1 LITYKKA
8 LKEEIIMSE
17 EIGELI
23 KEISE
28 KSGKEEKEIKE
39 MIDAKIKKFSGL
51 LTDQGAAF
59 MVQKELGL
67 KQETSVESKV
77 DGLEEGMKNIELKGI
92 VKSVFPVKEFEKN
105 GKQGK
110 LKSFILEDDTGGV
123 RVTLWNDQVDKY
135 DLTIGSEVQLNNVI
149 VSSYNEKKQVSLGF
163 NGTIDILN
171 KKEIDFEKINN
182 LKGGMNGINVVGRL
196 LRKFPC
202 KEFNSGERKGKL
214 CNFQFGDESALLRAT
229 AWNEKADEV
238 QALREGDVV
247 EIKNG
252 YTKEGMFGVE
262 LHLGYTAELKESEKA
277 MPGVTEILKEQIKEK
292 KINVLV
298 ENENVIVKGKIKEI
312 LPGNFYFNACEK
324 CGRKVSGTICESCGE
339 IKGEK
344 RAVLS
349 AIIEDDTGEIKA
361 NLFSESALNLLNW
374 KQEDLEKET
383 TEKSSEKLL
392 EEINNSTKGKEIGL
406 FGYNKM
412 NSYSNEN
419 EFSVKEVL

>member
-1 LITYKKA
+1 
-8 LKEEIIMSE
+8 MSE

-28 KSGKEEKEIKE
+28 KSGKSEEEITTLIK
-39 MIDAKIKKFSGL
+39 AKIEKFKGL
-51 LTDQGAAF
+51 LTEQGAAF

-67 KQETSVESKV
+67 KQDVSVESKV
-77 DGLEEGMKNIELKGI
+77 GELTDGMKNIELKGI
-92 VKSVFPVKEFEKN
+92 VKSVFPVKEFDRN
-105 GKQGK
+105 GKAGK
-110 LKSFILEDDTGGV
+110 LQSFILEDDTASV
-123 RVTLWNDQVDKY
+123 RATLWNDQIDQQE
-135 DLTIGSEVQLNNVI
+135 LTTGSEIQINNCI
-149 VSSYNEKKQVSLGF
+149 VTSYNDKKQVSLGF

-171 KKEIDFEKINN
+171 KKEITFEKINN

-202 KEFNSGERKGKL
+202 KEFDSNDRKGKL

-238 QALREGDVV
+238 QGLREGDVI

-252 YTKEGMFGVE
+252 YTKDGMFGVE
-262 LHLGYTAELKESEKA
+262 LHLGYNAELTPSTNE
-277 MPGVTEILKEQIKEK
+277 MPGVTEILKEQVKEK
-292 KINVLV
+292 KINGLV
-298 ENENVIVKGKIKEI
+298 ENENVLIKATVKEL

-324 CGRKVSGTICESCGE
+324 CGKKVDGNICDSCGE
-339 IKGEK
+339 VKGEK
-344 RAVLS
+344 RAVIS
-349 AIIEDDTGEIKA
+349 ALVEDDTGEIKT
-361 NLFSESALNLLNW
+361 NLFSASALKLLDW
-374 KQEDLEKET
+374 TQEDLETKTSET
-383 TEKSSEKLL
+383 SSEKLL
-392 EEINNSTKGKEIGL
+392 EEINESIKGKTVSL

>member
-1 LITYKKA
+1 
-8 LKEEIIMSE
+8 MSE

-28 KSGKEEKEIKE
+28 KSGKSEEEITTLIK
-39 MIDAKIKKFSGL
+39 AKIEKFKGL
-51 LTDQGAAF
+51 LTEQGAAF

-67 KQETSVESKV
+67 KQDVSVESKV
-77 DGLEEGMKNIELKGI
+77 GELTDGMKNIELKGI
-92 VKSVFPVKEFEKN
+92 VKSVFPVKEFDRN
-105 GKQGK
+105 GKAGK
-110 LKSFILEDDTGGV
+110 LQSFILEDDTASV
-123 RVTLWNDQVDKY
+123 RATLWNDQIDQQE
-135 DLTIGSEVQLNNVI
+135 LTTGSEIQINNCI
-149 VSSYNEKKQVSLGF
+149 VTSYNDKKQVSLGF

-171 KKEIDFEKINN
+171 KKEITFEKINN

-202 KEFNSGERKGKL
+202 KEFESNDRKGKV

-238 QALREGDVV
+238 QGLREGDVI

-252 YTKEGMFGVE
+252 YTKDGMFGVE
-262 LHLGYTAELKESEKA
+262 LHLGYNAELTPSTNE
-277 MPGVTEILKEQIKEK
+277 MPGVTEILKEQVKEK
-292 KINVLV
+292 KINGLV
-298 ENENVIVKGKIKEI
+298 ENENVLIKATVKEL

-324 CGRKVSGTICESCGE
+324 CGKKVDGNICDSCGE
-339 IKGEK
+339 VKGEK
-344 RAVLS
+344 RAVIS
-349 AIIEDDTGEIKA
+349 ALVEDDTGEIKT
-361 NLFSESALNLLNW
+361 NLFSASALKLLDW
-374 KQEDLEKET
+374 TQEDLETKTSET
-383 TEKSSEKLL
+383 SNEKLL
-392 EEINNSTKGKEIGL
+392 EEINETIKGKDVSL

>member
-1 LITYKKA
+1 
-8 LKEEIIMSE
+8 MSE

-28 KSGKEEKEIKE
+28 KSGKSEEEITTLIK
-39 MIDAKIKKFSGL
+39 AKIEKFKGL
-51 LTDQGAAF
+51 LTEQGAAF

-67 KQETSVESKV
+67 KQDVSVESKV
-77 DGLEEGMKNIELKGI
+77 GELTDGMKNIELKGI
-92 VKSVFPVKEFEKN
+92 VKSVFPVKEFDRN
-105 GKQGK
+105 GKAGK
-110 LKSFILEDDTGGV
+110 LQSFILEDDTASV
-123 RVTLWNDQVDKY
+123 RATLWNDQIDQQE
-135 DLTIGSEVQLNNVI
+135 LTTGSEIQINNCI
-149 VSSYNEKKQVSLGF
+149 VTSYNDKKQVSLGF

-171 KKEIDFEKINN
+171 KKEITFEKINN

-202 KEFNSGERKGKL
+202 KEFDSNDRKGKL

-238 QALREGDVV
+238 QGLREGDVI

-252 YTKEGMFGVE
+252 YTKDGMFGVE
-262 LHLGYTAELKESEKA
+262 LHLGYNAELTPSTNE
-277 MPGVTEILKEQIKEK
+277 MPGVTEILKEQVKEK
-292 KINVLV
+292 KINGLV
-298 ENENVIVKGKIKEI
+298 ENENVLIKATVKEL

-324 CGRKVSGTICESCGE
+324 CGKKVDGNICDSCGE
-339 IKGEK
+339 VKGEK
-344 RAVLS
+344 RAVIS
-349 AIIEDDTGEIKA
+349 ALVEDDTGEIKT
-361 NLFSESALNLLNW
+361 NLFSASALKLLDW
-374 KQEDLEKET
+374 TQEDLETKTSET
-383 TEKSSEKLL
+383 SNEKLL
-392 EEINNSTKGKEIGL
+392 EEINETIKGKDVSL